1 MLPIS
6 RKKALNKS
14 TLFEIN
20 PKSVSTSCDQG
31 FVEKYNFSGPKDC
44 FYLNQCLNKLK
55 KTVPTSRKF
64 FFKYWSPSKGNNA
77 IKENMNKR
85 ISFPENRKSVATG
98 RNKGFL

>member
-55 KTVPTSRKF
+55 KTVPTSNGF
-64 FFKYWSPSKGNNA
+64 
-77 IKENMNKR
+77 KENMNKR
-85 ISFPENRKSVATG
+85 IPFPENRKSVATG
-98 RNKGFL
+98 SNK

>member
-55 KTVPTSRKF
+55 KTVPTSNGF
-64 FFKYWSPSKGNNA
+64 
-77 IKENMNKR
+77 KENMNKR

-98 RNKGFL
+98 SNK